1 MPHRPQPSFFVLID
15 FTYNNLNRPLV
26 SLNLSQVIVSGTFR
40 ARNGMTAEM
49 KTAMEAVLTA
59 SQAED
64 GCIVYTYA
72 VDVQDPTIIRVFEIW
87 RDAEALAAHRKAP
100 HLPIWRNSWAT
111 IGIDNPQLQIHE
123 ITATRAF

>member
-1 MPHRPQPSFFVLID
+1 M
-15 FTYNNLNRPLV
+15 T
-26 SLNLSQVIVSGTFR
+26 QVIVSGTFR
-40 ARNGMTAEM
+40 AKHGLTNEVR
-49 KTAMEAVLTA
+49 TAMEAVLTA

-100 HLPIWRNSWAT
+100 HLPVWRNSWPA
-111 IGIDNPQLQIHE
+111 IGIHDPQLQIHD
-123 ITATRAF
+123 ISATKAF